1 MAKAR
6 TMLAALGPEWRAWVK
21 ALVEDENN
29 AEAVQKL
36 LERFGVPLED
46 LKAALAD
53 V

>member
-1 MAKAR
+1 
-6 TMLAALGPEWRAWVK
+6 MLAALGPEWRAGVK

-36 LERFGVPLED
+36 LEQFGVPLED